1 MYNAEGNISVFLL
14 VSSEII
20 CNHQSSTTHV
30 AQMWFHVCIFLPLK
44 TRDFRLL
51 FSGE

>member
-14 VSSEII
+14 VSGEII
-20 CNHQSSTTHV
+20 CIHQCSTTHV
-30 AQMWFHVCIFLPLK
+30 AQIWFDVCIFLHLK
-44 TRDFRLL
+44 TCDFQLL